1 MQSELATAL
10 LGSNEG
16 LLPLLSE
23 PLSFDRQRRFDIY
36 RNNVQ
41 QSLIEVLE
49 ASFPVIRELIGAE
62 AFVTLANLFIRS
74 QPPKSPY
81 LVEYGDRFSNFIET
95 RVELSDYP
103 FLAEVA
109 KVEYQLLRSTHA
121 ADEVAI
127 NDQLVALASDPDR
140 LLASRFKFAAA
151 TALMPLRYAAASI
164 WLAHQKSAPNLSG
177 MEVNRSERLLISRPS
192 FRAEID
198 LLDFDEFQFVA
209 QLISGATIAK
219 ALDVV
224 AEGFDLT
231 VCLHRLLIRQVLT
244 GVEEDE
250 C

>member
-1 MQSELATAL
+1 MQSEFATAL
-10 LGSNEG
+10 LGSHEG
-16 LLPLLSE
+16 LLPLLCE
-23 PLSFDRQRRFDIY
+23 PLSFDRERRVDIY

-41 QSLIEVLE
+41 QSLIEALE
-49 ASFPVIRELIGAE
+49 ASFPVIRALVGAE
-62 AFVTLANLFIRS
+62 AFVTLASLFIRS

-81 LVEYGDRFSNFIET
+81 LVEYGDRFSDFLET

-127 NDQLVALASDPDR
+127 NDQLVALANDPDR
-140 LLASRFKFAAA
+140 LFASRFKFAAP
-151 TALMPLRYAAASI
+151 TALMPLRYASATL

-177 MEVNRSERLLISRPS
+177 LDVNRSEWLLISRPS
-192 FRAEID
+192 FRVEID
-198 LLDFDEFQFVA
+198 LLDSDEFQFIA

-219 ALDVV
+219 ALALV

-231 VCLHRLLIRQVLT
+231 GCLHRLLIRQVLT